1 MGHVKSSYEIALEKM
16 ERMGIQADT
25 LTDAQKARAAD
36 IRREYESRI
45 AERQILLA
53 GEPELAEEIRKL
65 EQERYRLLQELRGD
79 SRPA

>member
-16 ERMGIQADT
+16 DRMGIQADT
-25 LTDAQKARAAD
+25 LTAAQKARAAD

-53 GEPELAEEIRKL
+53 GEPELADEVRKL
-65 EQERYRLLQELRGD
+65 EQERDRLLQELRGE
-79 SRPA
+79 SSVA